1 MSEDPGTVAV
11 TAGVNALVAL
21 VSGLPWSEMGSR
33 IRGVLSRRGR
43 DVQPALAQALDED
56 RDGDGDGRAHRLVGE
71 LRQLQADDL
80 TAVVDELESLRNR
93 TTINVSGG
101 NNAINSGSGDQNV
114 TFG

>member
-56 RDGDGDGRAHRLVGE
+56 RDEDGRAHRLVGE

-80 TAVVDELESLRNR
+80 TAVVNELESLRHQ
-93 TTINVSGG
+93 TTITVSGG

>member
-33 IRGVLSRRGR
+33 IRGVLSPRGR

>member
-21 VSGLPWSEMGSR
+21 VSSLPWSEMGSR

-56 RDGDGDGRAHRLVGE
+56 RDGDGDDRAHRLVGE

-101 NNAINSGSGDQNV
+101 NNAIHSGSGDQNV

>member
-1 MSEDPGTVAV
+1 M
-11 TAGVNALVAL
+11 
-21 VSGLPWSEMGSR
+21 
-33 IRGVLSRRGR
+33 LSRRGR